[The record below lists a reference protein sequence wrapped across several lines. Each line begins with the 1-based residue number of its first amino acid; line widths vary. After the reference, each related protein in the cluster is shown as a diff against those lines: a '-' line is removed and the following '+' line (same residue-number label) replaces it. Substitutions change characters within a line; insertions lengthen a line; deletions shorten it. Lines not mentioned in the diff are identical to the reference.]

1 MGCVY
6 FYWFKKYP
14 MEYGRLTMSKKHA
27 LLCRIYR
34 RVCGPSLAGS
44 CDFDASQWTTD
55 FYPIRQLLVQPSK
68 GKQNRFLT
76 HTHTIGQRNGDV
88 IQKTCFEEFALI
100 CCLWFWVRHCA
111 WYAVLARRKIS
122 SFANTPV
129 SVLITSCALTSA
141 SSRLHTRQIGTV
153 ILPLCSSFLLAGR

>member
-14 MEYGRLTMSKKHA
+14 MEYRRLTMSKKHA

-34 RVCGPSLAGS
+34 RVCGPSLAWS

-55 FYPIRQLLVQPSK
+55 FYPIRQLLVQSSK
-68 GKQNRFLT
+68 GKQNGFL
-76 HTHTIGQRNGDV
+76 THTIGQRNGDV
-88 IQKTCFEEFALI
+88 RQKTCFEKFALI
-100 CCLWFWVRHCA
+100 RCLRFWVRHCA
-111 WYAVLARRKIS
+111 WYGVPASRKIS

-129 SVLITSCALTSA
+129 SELVTYCALTSA

-153 ILPLCSSFLLAGR
+153 ILPLSSSFLLGGR